1 MKSEREINHSHD
13 SRDVDN
19 RQLDEQ
25 CAYLTDRVKVLSE
38 ERKALL
44 ERIAQLEQELQRIS
58 RE

>member
-19 RQLDEQ
+19 RPLEEQ
-25 CAYLTDRVKVLSE
+25 CRYLEARVEALTERVK
-38 ERKALL
+38 
-44 ERIAQLEQELQRIS
+44 QLEEELQRLS